1 MLTSGSIVAIVAIVM
16 GCLVAMTRSKHKSEA
31 QANLEQFKQLE
42 SELKSTQTQCKALE
56 ERVVVLEKIVTDS
69 GFDLREEI
77 SRLG

>member
-16 GCLVAMTRSKHKSEA
+16 GCLVAMIKSKHKSEA
-31 QANLEQFKQLE
+31 QANLAQFSQLE
-42 SELKSTQTQCKALE
+42 EELKATRAQCHALE

-69 GFDLREEI
+69 GFDLQQEI

>member
-16 GCLVAMTRSKHKSEA
+16 GCLVAMIKSKHRSDSKAHIDQFS
-31 QANLEQFKQLE
+31 QLEQ
-42 SELKSTQTQCKALE
+42 ELNATRERCRTLE

-69 GFDLREEI
+69 GFDLRQEI